1 MLWAKQMQ
9 LKGWKEEMESLIE
22 LKNWMTPGKYLR
34 DTLLGALWTHVMDRD
49 MPDSLLKATFVDSA
63 TSDIRSGLLQWRAAS
78 EDTKMND
85 TSRDEDSVEDEEN
98 EESEGMEA

>member
-1 MLWAKQMQ
+1 MGQTNAMDGL
-9 LKGWKEEMESLIE
+9 GIGDGESSRTQE
-22 LKNWMTPGKYLR
+22 LDDAGEYLS
-34 DTLLGALWTHVMDRD
+34 DTLLDALWTHFMDRD